1 MIIGLL
7 LSFLVGMAL
16 GLFFF
21 GGLWLTIRKAT
32 TSPNPGLL
40 FLGSIMLRMAVVISG
55 FYVVL
60 GDDWQRL
67 CVALLGFIIARMLLT
82 HFIPSPQE
90 NSHEP

>member
-1 MIIGLL
+1 
-7 LSFLVGMAL
+7 
-16 GLFFF
+16 
-21 GGLWLTIRKAT
+21 
-32 TSPNPGLL
+32 
-40 FLGSIMLRMAVVISG
+40 RMAVVISG

>member
-32 TSPNPGLL
+32 TSPNPG
-40 FLGSIMLRMAVVISG
+40 
-55 FYVVL
+55 
-60 GDDWQRL
+60 
-67 CVALLGFIIARMLLT
+67 
-82 HFIPSPQE
+82 
-90 NSHEP
+90 